1 MEIKHYGNSMKIRR
15 VLSGL
20 DKFVIGFVKILNG
33 MKIKYVIVSGY
44 VAILFGRTRGTEDI
58 DIFIGDIGRDSFHRL
73 VQKLEQKKLWI
84 VNTSS
89 EEAAYRMLKDG
100 DSIRVAEK
108 NRAIPNIEM
117 KISKENEMKD
127 CLKAVINGFKL
138 FISPIENQIAFKF
151 YLGSE
156 KDIEDAVYLYE
167 LFKGK
172 LNAKL
177 LVKKCKELNVL
188 GIMNK
193 YVK

>member
-1 MEIKHYGNSMKIRR
+1 MEIKHYGNSMEIGR
-15 VLSGL
+15 VLSDL
-20 DKFVIGFVKILNG
+20 DKFVIRFVKILNG

-58 DIFIGDIGRDSFHRL
+58 DVFIEDINRDTFHML
-73 VQKLEQKKLWI
+73 AEKLRQRKLWI

-89 EEAAYRMLKDG
+89 EEAAYRMLKGG

-108 NRAIPNIEM
+108 NMAIPNIEI
-117 KISKENEMKD
+117 KISKESETED
-127 CLKAVINGFKL
+127 CVEAVINGFKL

-167 LFKGK
+167 LFRGK
-172 LNAKL
+172 LDTKL
-177 LVKKCKELNVL
+177 LIKKCKELNVH